1 MNESRYKVY
10 MYQFSYTNL
19 SLLSSRLNVPLCI
32 NFSTL
37 LVMVLLFILL
47 SVAFSHSDYKNYIY
61 ILLTMIF
68 HVHLESMCPAVFK
81 TCREAARTWLF
92 MCLTS
97 TCDIYSC
104 SRGSLPLLD
113 HYFGCHICSLLLTL
127 IYMDYCFDYFL
138 CHFSI
143 QPFPPLI
150 RITLV
155 NGI

>member
-1 MNESRYKVY
+1 MNQDTKFTL
-10 MYQFSYTNL
+10 YQFSYTNL

-47 SVAFSHSDYKNYIY
+47 SVAFSHSDYKKKYI

-104 SRGSLPLLD
+104 SCGSLPLWD
-113 HYFGCHICSLLLTL
+113 HYFGCHICSLFLML
-127 IYMDYCFDYFL
+127 IYMDYCFDCLL
-138 CHFSI
+138 CHLST

-150 RITLV
+150 RIILV